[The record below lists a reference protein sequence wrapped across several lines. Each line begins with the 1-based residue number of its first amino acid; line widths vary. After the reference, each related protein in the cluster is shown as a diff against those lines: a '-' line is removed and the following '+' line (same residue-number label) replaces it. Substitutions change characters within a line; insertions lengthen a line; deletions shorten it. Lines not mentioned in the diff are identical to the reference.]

1 MTASSLPNAES
12 LLQNYLIAQR
22 ESLTAFLKQ
31 NNLSAALSMHVSPDM
46 SWFSIEHEHVIEF
59 DGATGERMEF
69 IERKPPACHSVIVK
83 I

>member
-46 SWFSIEHEHVIEF
+46 SWFSIEHDHHIEPAT
-59 DGATGERMEF
+59 DGQTLEF
-69 IERKPPACHSVIVK
+69 MERKPPACHVTLVK